1 MNYPGKVLVSMALA
15 FATVFSVLV
24 FQSVSERDRP
34 ASVRPGLEIAEKRE
48 NVPNHEFAELDPA
61 NIPQNHRAAQ
71 EPTRVEGE
79 GRDAPGHEAPGVPP
93 QQHDTI
99 ADILEEIGDLSDPQA
114 RAEAV
119 EAIRGLE
126 TARLESARERA
137 RELGLPLRVER
148 PDGSVKEIYNFEND
162 APLYR
167 ITHNVNAAISTAT
180 DVIRDN
186 PDETLDG
193 EGVTIGMWDGGT
205 ARASHQEFGSRMNL
219 IDSTSAITHATHVGG
234 TLIAAGVDSRA
245 LGMAPLARVDS
256 YDWNDDKE
264 DMVARWAAAPNE
276 SGKIYISNHSYGFV
290 AGWLRQ
296 GGSSPSYTW
305 YGSGSGSD
313 AIETRF
319 GAYSTPARESDAIA
333 HSAPYYLMVRSA
345 GNERVDNPADGQN
358 VALSPGG
365 TIVSYD
371 SSSHPPG
378 DGVYRDGY
386 DTISFDAVAKN
397 VLTVGAVNDAVSGG
411 LRDLSGATMSNFS
424 SWGPTDDGRIK
435 PDIVANGVTLVSAAA
450 GSNSSYATLSGT
462 SMSAPNATGSAA
474 LLIDLYSRLFPDE
487 AMRASTLKGLL
498 IHTADDLGNLGPDY
512 RFGWGLLNAE
522 AAAEVIRE
530 FAESPE
536 TRRMTEDTITAG
548 DPVHV
553 HEFVWDGES
562 PIRATLSWTDPAG
575 SATTRHDSRSSRLR
589 NNLNLRIEAPDG
601 EESFPY
607 VMPFVGTWTQASMS
621 EPAVTGV
628 NNTDNINQVFIAEP
642 SEPGVYR
649 AIISFDGTLAND
661 RQVYSLLLTGSAA
674 EEPPPPA
681 LDIASVSPS
690 SGLSGE
696 SVTLE
701 VQGSGFTEDTSLRLS
716 RTGQADIEGGDY
728 EPLGAGARAT
738 FDLTGALGGAWD
750 LVASRQDSETATL
763 PGAFSVIAAI
773 WNENFDGE
781 VTGWQSEPENG
792 SNEWVL
798 TTDRSHTPP
807 ASYHAP
813 GISERSIANLVSPEI
828 AIPEDASDLQLRF
841 WQRRAFPS
849 NRHGGKLELSVNG
862 GGWTDIAD
870 PDSGASFLS
879 NGYNGTVSDIGPPP
893 NRNLFEDDPAWTG
906 NTSGF
911 VETLVNLY
919 DTEKFA
925 GSTVRF
931 RWRLGTNTRDSADG
945 WWIDSIAL
953 LGDSESFGSPPV
965 ITSGPEATYTFIETE
980 DETETLVIEGASTDL
995 SVSAEAPDGDD
1006 DALIYTWSVNDSAE
1020 APVAFSTNGTPGARN
1035 TTADFSSIG
1044 SYTFT
1049 VTVTDPEGLSTT
1061 GSVEV
1066 EVRAVADSIS
1076 VGPSTATVPFEETL
1090 LFSATLLD
1098 QFSNPLAE
1106 QPSSFLWS
1114 VSGGGTIDTE
1124 GWFTANEVGDLFTVQ
1139 ASESNL
1145 SGFATITVT
1154 PLSAEIILEDLV
1166 QPFDGD
1172 PKTVSVATDPPDL
1185 AFEVFYDGS
1194 DEPPSAPGA
1203 YLVRAEVIEPGY
1215 VGDAEATLVIE
1226 DESDSE
1232 ATSLDDLIEKYF
1244 PDADLETFDV
1254 TADHNGSGLPTLAEF
1269 AFGNDPATAG
1279 GSTFRSA
1286 AEKEAGT
1293 LTLIHPFDRAVEGII
1308 IVQVE
1313 ESADLGEWNVVVP
1326 GEDGVIREVEEE
1338 GFRAASGEGDEAVSA
1353 VDRVRI
1359 SIPLSGDPSQFLR
1372 LRVRTAQ

>member
-1 MNYPGKVLVSMALA
+1 MNHSGKVLVSIALA
-15 FATVFSVLV
+15 FATVLSVLV
-24 FQSVSERDRP
+24 FQSVPERDRP
-34 ASVRPGLEIAEKRE
+34 ASVRPGPEAAEMRE
-48 NVPNHEFAELDPA
+48 SVPNREYTEFYPA
-61 NIPQNHRAAQ
+61 NIPQTHREAK
-71 EPTRVEGE
+71 EPTRAEVET
-79 GRDAPGHEAPGVPP
+79 RDSPGDEDPGDPP
-93 QQHDTI
+93 RQHDNI
-99 ADILEEIGDLSDPQA
+99 ADILEEIGDLSDPEA

-119 EAIRGLE
+119 EAIRRLE
-126 TARLESARERA
+126 TGRLESARERA
-137 RELGLPLRVER
+137 RERGLPLRVER
-148 PDGSVKEIYNFEND
+148 PDGTVKEIHDFEND
-162 APLYR
+162 VPLYR
-167 ITHNVNAAISTAT
+167 ITHNINAAISTAT

-219 IDSTSAITHATHVGG
+219 IDGTSAITHATHVGG

-245 LGMAPLARVDS
+245 LGMAPLAQVDS
-256 YDWNDDKE
+256 YDWNNDKE
-264 DMVARWAAAPNE
+264 DMVARGAAAPNE
-276 SGKIYISNHSYGFV
+276 PGKIYISNHSYGFV

-296 GGSSPSYTW
+296 SGNSPAYTW
-305 YGSGSGSD
+305 YGSGSGTD
-313 AIETRF
+313 AVETRF

-345 GNERVDNPADGQN
+345 GNERTDNPAKDQN

-378 DGVYRDGY
+378 DGVYREGY

-411 LRDLSGATMSNFS
+411 LRDLSGATMSSFS
-424 SWGPTDDGRIK
+424 AWGPTDDGRIK
-435 PDIVANGVTLVSAAA
+435 PDIVANGVTLVSASA

-474 LLIDLYSRLFPDE
+474 LLIDLYSQLFPDE

-498 IHTADDLGNLGPDY
+498 IHTADDLGNPGPDY
-512 RFGWGLLNAE
+512 RFGWGLMNAE
-522 AAAEVIRE
+522 AAAAVIRE

-536 TRRMTEDTITAG
+536 TRRMTEDTITSG

-589 NNLNLRIEAPDG
+589 NNLNLRIQAPDG
-601 EESFPY
+601 EDAYPY

-621 EPAVTGV
+621 EAAVTGV

-649 AIISFDGTLAND
+649 AIISFDGDLANN
-661 RQVYSLLLTGSAA
+661 RQIYSLLLTGSAA

-681 LDIASVSPS
+681 LGITSVSPS

-738 FDLTGALGGAWD
+738 FDLTGAVGGAWD
-750 LVASRQDSETATL
+750 IVATRQDSETATL
-763 PGAFSVIAAI
+763 PEAFSVIAAI
-773 WNENFDGE
+773 WSENFDGE

-792 SNEWVL
+792 TNQWAL
-798 TTDRSHTPP
+798 TTERSHTPP
-807 ASYHAP
+807 SSYHAP
-813 GISERSIANLVSPEI
+813 GVPERSIANLVSPEI

-849 NRHGGKLELSVNG
+849 SRHGGKLELSVNG

-879 NGYNGTVSDIGPPP
+879 NGYNGTVADIGPPP
-893 NRNLFEDDPAWTG
+893 NRNFFDGDPAWTG

-911 VETLVNLY
+911 VETLVNLH

-925 GSTVRF
+925 GTAVRF
-931 RWRLGTNTRDSADG
+931 RWRLGTNTRDSAEG
-945 WWIDSIAL
+945 WWIDSIVL
-953 LGDSESFGSPPV
+953 LGDGESFGSPPV
-965 ITSGPEATYTFIETE
+965 ITSGPEATYTFSETE
-980 DETETLVIEGASTDL
+980 DETETLVIEGASTEL
-995 SVSAEAPDGDD
+995 SVSAESPDGDD
-1006 DALIYTWSVNDSAE
+1006 DALVYTWSVNDSAE
-1020 APVAFSTNGTPGARN
+1020 APVAFSINGTPEARN
-1035 TTADFSSIG
+1035 ATADFSSIG

-1049 VTVTDPEGLSTT
+1049 VTVTDPEGLGTT
-1061 GSVEV
+1061 GSIEV
-1066 EVRAVADSIS
+1066 EVRAIADRIS
-1076 VGPSTATVPFEETL
+1076 VEPSTATVPFQETR
-1090 LFSATLLD
+1090 LFSATVLD
-1098 QFSNPLAE
+1098 QFSAPLAE
-1106 QPSSFLWS
+1106 QPSSFVWS
-1114 VSGGGTIDTE
+1114 VSGGGTIDT
-1124 GWFTANEVGDLFTVQ
+1124 GGLFTANEVGDFFTVQ
-1139 ASESNL
+1139 ASQSEL
-1145 SGFATITVT
+1145 SGFAAVTVT
-1154 PLSAEIILEDLV
+1154 PLSAEMILGDLV
-1166 QPFDGD
+1166 QTFDGE
-1172 PKTVSVATDPPDL
+1172 PKIVSVTTDPPDL
-1185 AFEVFYDGS
+1185 AFEVTYDGS
-1194 DEPPSAPGA
+1194 DEAPSAPGA
-1203 YLVRAEVIEPGY
+1203 YLARAEVIEPGY
-1215 VGDAEATLVIE
+1215 IGDAEATLVIE
-1226 DESDSE
+1226 DEADSD
-1232 ATSLDDLIEKYF
+1232 ATSLADLIEKYF

-1254 TADHNGSGLPTLAEF
+1254 TDDHNGSGLPTLAEF
-1269 AFGNDPATAG
+1269 AFGNDPAAAD
-1279 GSTFRSA
+1279 GSIFRSA
-1286 AEKEAGT
+1286 TEKKDGT
-1293 LTLIHPFDRAVEGII
+1293 LTLIHPFDRAVEDII

-1313 ESADLGEWNVVVP
+1313 QSTDLGKWEVVVP

-1338 GFRAASGEGDEAVSA
+1338 GFRAASGDGDEAVSA
-1353 VDRVRI
+1353 VDRIRV
-1359 SIPLSGDPSQFLR
+1359 SIPLSGDPSKFLR